1 MMLAVTSARLRDLKR
16 FYVLVEQIESICRG
30 CRLLRDCSGRQN
42 WPQRGVY
49 FFHEDGEHRTDT
61 GTGLRIVRVGTHAL
75 KNGSRTTLWNRLSQ
89 HKGVT
94 RTGGGNHRGSIFRL
108 IVGQALIQKHGYK
121 YEAWGD
127 GGAASVAIRKGEEQL
142 EQEVSLFIG
151 RMPFLW
157 FAIDDIPNPDSLRGF
172 IERNA
177 IALLSNFG
185 KSVFDTPSNNWL
197 GRYSNRA
204 KIRDS
209 GLWNQNH
216 VEETCDPTFLDVFER
231 LISQTRRVS

>member
-1 MMLAVTSARLRDLKR
+1 MMSALASARLRDLKR
-16 FYVLVEQIESICRG
+16 FYVLLEQLENICCGYRF
-30 CRLLRDCSGRQN
+30 LRDCSGRQN

-75 KNGSRTTLWNRLSQ
+75 KNGSCTTLWNRLSQ

-108 IVGQALIQKHGYK
+108 IVGQALIQEHGYK
-121 YEAWGD
+121 YEAWGA
-127 GGAASVAIRKGEEQL
+127 GSAASVAIRKSEEKL
-142 EQEVSLFIG
+142 EQEVSLIIG

-157 FAIDDIPNPDSLRGF
+157 LAIDDIPNPHSLRGF

-185 KSVFDTPSNNWL
+185 KSVLDTPSNNWL
-197 GRYSNRA
+197 GCYSNRA
-204 KIRDS
+204 KIRNS

-216 VEETCDPTFLDVFER
+216 VEETYDATFLDVFER
-231 LISQTRRVS
+231 LISQTRRAS